1 MAKKKV
7 PMEENVLQKEAET
20 EFEMEELDTSVSR
33 EEMALLTGEDI
44 REDEVMDGNGHV
56 VLSVKGREKVETEV
70 AQKNEPEP
78 ALTSAP
84 RQSARERQRAQ
95 EEHKT
100 AVKLRQEEAV
110 IIGKYVTANKQNS
123 VLSGVIAGVESRG
136 EHVFW
141 VIYDGPVKV
150 LIPFHEALP
159 FLSDELLND
168 APDVQVRQK
177 QLLSKSIEAE
187 VPFTVEAM
195 EYDDE
200 AYFAFGSRQKA
211 LERIRNRYFGK
222 HAPNPLKI
230 GDTVNAT
237 FFSVGA
243 HAAWVN
249 ANGVDIRLTAG
260 QISHRYIEDLQTVY
274 RPGQQI
280 DLCVQPERG
289 EKLAVGDMVPVKD
302 GRPQM
307 RLSGLPTELQA
318 CSARLNQVREGSRFI
333 ATVTTHRIQRVL
345 NPETKKAEARYVA
358 TLWLEGIRL
367 PAFASEV
374 VDKFQVPHS
383 GAKVTVD
390 VRGVRKSGYVFCKI
404 IKVLSR

>member
-1 MAKKKV
+1 MAKKNET
-7 PMEENVLQKEAET
+7 PMEEEVLEGKL
-20 EFEMEELDTSVSR
+20 EMEEMDSPVSN
-33 EEMALLTGEDI
+33 EELAQIVADET
-44 REDEVMDGNGHV
+44 REDEVVDGGGHV
-56 VLSVKGREKVETEV
+56 VLSAKGRKKAATKVE
-70 AQKNEPEP
+70 QKNDPEP

-84 RQSARERQRAQ
+84 RQSARERQQAQ
-95 EEHKT
+95 EDHKT

-136 EHVFW
+136 DHVFW

-159 FLSDELLND
+159 FLSDELLKD

-200 AYFAFGSRQKA
+200 AYFVFGSRQKA

-249 ANGVDIRLTAG
+249 ANGVDIRLTAS

-274 RPGQQI
+274 QPGQQI
-280 DLCVQPERG
+280 ALSVQSERG
-289 EKLAVGDMVPVKD
+289 EKLAVGDVVPVKD

-318 CSARLNQVREGSRFI
+318 CFPRLNQIQVGSRFI

-345 NPETKKAEARYVA
+345 NPETKKMEARYVA